1 MEKRKIRAFFIS
13 PLFLIAAEIFLSGT
27 IAVGAIFYVYDSVIA
42 VCAWK
47 LALLFADFILSSG
60 AMFALA
66 YFQRHP
72 ESKPI
77 VLAAPLFVGAGVFS
91 LLFFPS
97 QAIASAF
104 LNETVTRVFGLVVLL
119 SFYLTCVIVQL
130 YYGTRRN
137 RKFALWATA
146 AVALGVYAASLIF
159 SCKMLPQG
167 KLFKAFSRD
176 LVTFPQASAEE
187 IALNDKDRELS
198 RAWFGSELE
207 RSMEG
212 SAASAA
218 FDFHFGDKSFSE
230 TRSEWKIETVTR
242 EESGGDVTLEKVF
255 THLESGLEARLF
267 ASYYDLT
274 GTSEW
279 KVVLTNRGTKNS
291 PEISYLYGLITA
303 FDFSDPT
310 LYFSGGSDETNDDFA
325 LYSREFSG
333 KRKQT
338 YVFDAVKGRS
348 SGQYLPFF
356 NLWGKSPSMAGAIG
370 ATIGIGWSGN
380 WSARFAAHKGYVSV
394 HVGQSDLCGYL
405 EPGESVRTPLI
416 SLSLYSKGSSPLKG
430 FNNFRADIK
439 RGLGERYAPSSMLLF
454 AGAEGQ
460 DDTSRANEAGTRA
473 YIEKLKEL
481 DLLETL
487 DYAWYDAAWYDLNGA
502 SDWRNAVG
510 NWTVNLDKY
519 PNGLGAVSDYLAENG
534 AKMLLWYE
542 PERVPKSSEL
552 YKEIQAK
559 GKADSWLL
567 TANSENCLLNMGCE
581 EAREYIQSAIIDS
594 LKENGVSYYRQDFNI
609 EPRAY
614 WEKADRD
621 LYGGRKGFAE
631 NHYVTGE
638 YAFLDALREAIPDL
652 LIDNCASGGRRI
664 DLETCRR
671 AVLLWRSDYACHT
684 NMPDLSEASQFETYG
699 LGFWLPYSSTTNP
712 GASTSYALRSLI
724 GACVNFYADILF
736 DHPET
741 YAAFVRDYERVKA
754 FFAENY
760 YPLTSCAMRSAFVA
774 MQFGTAE
781 RGVIIAFDRAGK
793 NKTNFI
799 RPNGLSTNSTYKI
812 SLIEGQTL
820 SEKNGKDLMKSG
832 FSVSA
837 GKKSAE
843 IILYEKQAN

>member
-13 PLFLIAAEIFLSGT
+13 PFFLIAAEIFLSGT

-42 VCAWK
+42 VRAWK
-47 LALLFADFILSSG
+47 LALLFSDFILSSG

-66 YFQRHP
+66 YFQKYP

-77 VLAAPLFVGAGVFS
+77 VLAAPFLVGAGVFS

-119 SFYLTCVIVQL
+119 SFYLACVIVQL

-146 AVALGVYAASLIF
+146 VVALGVYAASLIF
-159 SCKMLPQG
+159 SCKMLPQA

-187 IALNDKDRELS
+187 ISLDHKDRELS
-198 RAWFGSELE
+198 RAWFRDELE

-212 SAASAA
+212 SVASAA
-218 FDFHFGDKSFSE
+218 FDFRFGDKGFVE
-230 TRSEWKIETVTR
+230 TRSEWDIEIALR

-255 THLESGLEARLF
+255 THRETGLEARLI

-274 GTSEW
+274 ATSEW
-279 KVVLTNRGTKNS
+279 KVGLTNRGTENS
-291 PEISYLYGLITA
+291 LELSFLYGLTGA
-303 FDFSDPT
+303 FDFSDST
-310 LYFSGGSDETNDDFA
+310 LYFSGGSDEATDDFA
-325 LYSREFSG
+325 LYSRELSG
-333 KRKQT
+333 KKTT
-338 YVFDAVKGRS
+338 YVFDTLGGRS
-348 SGQYLPFF
+348 STQYLPFF
-356 NLWGKSPSMAGAIG
+356 NLWGKSPSASGAIG
-370 ATIGIGWSGN
+370 ATIGIGWSGD
-380 WSARFAAHKGYVSV
+380 WTARFAAHKGHVSV
-394 HVGQSDLCGYL
+394 NVGQSDLCGYL

-416 SLSLYSKGSSPLKG
+416 SLSLYSNGSSPLKG

-439 RGLGERYAPSSMLLF
+439 RGLGEHYAPSSMLLF

-502 SDWRNAVG
+502 SDWRSAVG

-567 TANSENCLLNMGCE
+567 TAKGENCLLNMGCE
-581 EAREYIQSAIIDS
+581 EAREYIQGVIIAS

-609 EPRAY
+609 DPRVY

-638 YAFLDALREAIPDL
+638 YAFLDALSQEIPGL
-652 LIDNCASGGRRI
+652 RIDNCASGGRRI
-664 DLETCRR
+664 DL
-671 AVLLWRSDYACHT
+671 
-684 NMPDLSEASQFETYG
+684 
-699 LGFWLPYSSTTNP
+699 
-712 GASTSYALRSLI
+712 
-724 GACVNFYADILF
+724 
-736 DHPET
+736 
-741 YAAFVRDYERVKA
+741 
-754 FFAENY
+754 
-760 YPLTSCAMRSAFVA
+760 
-774 MQFGTAE
+774 
-781 RGVIIAFDRAGK
+781 
-793 NKTNFI
+793 
-799 RPNGLSTNSTYKI
+799 
-812 SLIEGQTL
+812 
-820 SEKNGKDLMKSG
+820 
-832 FSVSA
+832 
-837 GKKSAE
+837 
-843 IILYEKQAN
+843 